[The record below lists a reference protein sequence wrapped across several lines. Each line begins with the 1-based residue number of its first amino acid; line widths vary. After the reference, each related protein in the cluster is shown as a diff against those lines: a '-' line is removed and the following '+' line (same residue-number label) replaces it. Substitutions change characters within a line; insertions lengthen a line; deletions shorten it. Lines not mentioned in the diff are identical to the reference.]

1 MKLIKALLL
10 FLIFQNLAGICFG
23 QQNLVYNHYF
33 INPYL
38 YNPSYAGSSGYTEL
52 FLNYRRTWGDFSKTA
67 TANIQIPINYKIGL
81 GANFYNDQTGI
92 YRTNTGYLSFAYQ
105 IHFGKNFEKVNR
117 LGFGLSAGYASS
129 KLDQQNI
136 SNPGDPAYRV
146 TNSAG
151 VQGQF
156 GLNYQYQNFKIGF
169 ALPRLLKSKIVTS
182 SAGDSTVSP
191 FQSTIATVSYN
202 FQLSPRIAFEPYV
215 LYRTDKNLPSQ
226 YEVLGVLKIDNIG
239 WIGGAYR
246 QQYGASAF
254 FGLNIKEKFKF
265 GYAYEFAP
273 NQVTGF
279 GGGSHEVQLIV
290 RLSKNKKVRPAPIEK
305 VTGDMVEEPE
315 EVDST
320 AIVTHDQ
327 AKAQEQP
334 KEEEPVVKK
343 EEQTQKPVDEQP
355 IEKQNLAKETNEI
368 KEPVAENPD
377 EKKPETKPVTKS
389 LDGVALTPGH
399 YVVVGA
405 FRSMQNAKTF
415 SRTLKSAGYPS
426 SVAFNPEKGYYIVH
440 MGVTP
445 SLEEAQ
451 RLRDN
456 YREKSR
462 YSFKDTWILTIE

>member
-10 FLIFQNLAGICFG
+10 FLILQNLAGICFG

-33 INPYL
+33 VNPYL
-38 YNPSYAGSSGYTEL
+38 YNPSYAGSSGYTEV

-117 LGFGLSAGYASS
+117 LGFGLSAGYTSS
-129 KLDQQNI
+129 KLDMEAI
-136 SNPGDPAYRV
+136 TNPGDPAYRV

-151 VQGQF
+151 LQGQF

-182 SAGDSTVSP
+182 NAGDSAVSP

-254 FGLNIKEKFKF
+254 FGLNLKEKLKF

-290 RLSKNKKVRPAPIEK
+290 RLSKHKKERPAPVEK

-315 EVDST
+315 QADST
-320 AIVTHDQ
+320 AIV
-327 AKAQEQP
+327 AQEQP
-334 KEEEPVVKK
+334 KPQEQVTENEAVVKK
-343 EEQTQKPVDEQP
+343 EEPVTRPVTEQP
-355 IEKQNLAKETNEI
+355 IRDQDVTKETNLPLA
-368 KEPVAENPD
+368 KKPD
-377 EKKPETKPVTKS
+377 EEKPETKPVTKS
-389 LDGVALTPGH
+389 LDGVALAPGH

-415 SRTLKSAGYPS
+415 SRTLKTAGYPA

-445 SLEEAQ
+445 SLDEAQ
-451 RLRDN
+451 RLRDE
-456 YREKSR
+456 YRQKSR

>member
-38 YNPSYAGSSGYTEL
+38 YNPSYAGCSGYTEL

-105 IHFGKNFEKVNR
+105 IHFGKNFEKINR
-117 LGFGLSAGYASS
+117 LGFGLSAGYTSS
-129 KLDQQNI
+129 KLDMQGI
-136 SNPGDPAYRV
+136 TNPGDPAYRV

-151 VQGQF
+151 LQGQF

-169 ALPRLLKSKIVTS
+169 ALPRLLKSKIITS
-182 SAGDSTVSP
+182 NAGDSAVSP

-254 FGLNIKEKFKF
+254 FGFNLKERLKF

-290 RLSKNKKVRPAPIEK
+290 RLSKHKKERPATVEK

-315 EVDST
+315 ADST
-320 AIVTHDQ
+320 TVV
-327 AKAQEQP
+327 AQEESKKQEEP
-334 KEEEPVVKK
+334 KEKEQEPIVKQ
-343 EEQTQKPVDEQP
+343 EEQATKPATEQP
-355 IEKQNLAKETNEI
+355 IQNQDAAKETNEV
-368 KEPVAENPD
+368 KPVIENTD

-389 LDGVALTPGH
+389 LDGVALAPGH

-415 SRTLKSAGYPS
+415 SRTLKSAGYPA

-445 SLEEAQ
+445 SLDEAQ
-451 RLRDN
+451 RLRDD
-456 YREKSR
+456 YRQKSR
-462 YSFKDTWILTIE
+462 YSFKDTWILSIE